1 MTVILN
7 DFQVDPAIVR
17 LMSRPD
23 WQRKRTDDAW
33 LSRFPAHPESSYRR
47 LPFVEFC
54 GVEWAHRENAQVRKP
69 ELADLNGAPSLDYP
83 PGDFDPAA
91 GYIIGFTAMADAA
104 ICADLRP
111 AQGPRIIY
119 DFLAPRT
126 IYATAFSSIREFVR
140 FYLEKHGKWS
150 SAALGQ

>member
-1 MTVILN
+1 MNPMTIILN

-33 LSRFPAHPESSYRR
+33 LSRFPAHPESEYKR

-54 GVEWAHRENAQVRKP
+54 GVEWALRENAQVRKP
-69 ELADLNGAPSLDYP
+69 ELAFLNGAPSLDYP
-83 PGDFDPAA
+83 PGDFDPTT
-91 GYIIGFTAMADAA
+91 GYIIGFTEMADAP
-104 ICADLRP
+104 ICVDLRP

-119 DFLAPRT
+119 DCLAPHLT
-126 IYATAFSSIREFVR
+126 YATAFSSIPEFVR
-140 FYLEKHGKWS
+140 FYLEQHGE
-150 SAALGQ
+150 